1 MEAHSIG
8 ILSDRTRVRHP
19 ESHAH
24 RQDDAAG
31 DDLRCIPCLPASR
44 AWKFHGPRTFGP
56 PLRDSPGGSCDAGT
70 AAVHRARAAV

>member
-31 DDLRCIPCLPASR
+31 DALRCIPCLPD
-44 AWKFHGPRTFGP
+44 FPRISGLGKPMDRGLSDP
-56 PLRDSPGGSCDAGT
+56 PL
-70 AAVHRARAAV
+70 ARPTRRFF